1 MPWAVAR
8 GIGEAV
14 TDQEMACLLFAQEVS
29 GISKSGTSTSVPWPF
44 FAPKYRASAA
54 RTFGTKS
61 IPGTDL
67 ELLAPQA
74 PSRGEG
80 GGNVRGAAVG
90 RPPTGRPASPGAA
103 TGWGIPPDPQQ
114 PKTGGILVR

>member
-1 MPWAVAR
+1 MGYQAIILA
-8 GIGEAV
+8 
-14 TDQEMACLLFAQEVS
+14 
-29 GISKSGTSTSVPWPF
+29 WPF
-44 FAPKYRASAA
+44 FGPLGGAAAAPSN
-54 RTFGTKS
+54 GTKTS
-61 IPGTDL
+61 EGTDL

-103 TGWGIPPDPQQ
+103 TGWAIPPDPQQ
-114 PKTGGILVR
+114 SKTGGILVR

>member
-1 MPWAVAR
+1 MPWEVAR

-14 TDQEMACLLFAQEVS
+14 TDQEMACLLFAQELS
-29 GISKSGTSTSVPWPF
+29 GISKSRLPRPC
-44 FAPKYRASAA
+44 
-54 RTFGTKS
+54 
-61 IPGTDL
+61 PGRFL
-67 ELLAPQA
+67 R
-74 PSRGEG
+74 RGEG

-103 TGWGIPPDPQQ
+103 TGWAIPPDPQQ